1 MFDLATFVAQYLGK
15 GGTGDTAQNKG
26 QCVGLIE
33 VWLDA
38 NKKPHIWGNAAD
50 LLANADVKA
59 YKRVMNIPTNAP
71 PPGAVV
77 CWNSTWGDG
86 AGHTAIVVAA
96 NPHALVVFEQND
108 PIGSPPVV
116 ATHNYTGVVGWLVLT

>member
-1 MFDLATFVAQYLGK
+1 MIDLATFIAQYLGQ
-15 GGTGDTAQNKG
+15 GGTGDTAENKG

-50 LLANADVKA
+50 LLANADAKA
-59 YKRVMNIPTNAP
+59 YKRVTNIPTNAP

-77 CWNSTWGDG
+77 CWNKTWGNG

-96 NPHALVVFEQND
+96 NPQALVVFEQND
-108 PIGSPPVV
+108 PTGSPPVV